1 VFIAIAILPDSTVV
15 VSMVVVVA
23 AVPVVMLVSHVIETT
38 GVVVAQLPLI
48 REGIPKETIL
58 ALNVWEIL
66 IPVWGKRERTVAIF
80 S

>member
-1 VFIAIAILPDSTVV
+1 VFIAIAILPDPTVV

-23 AVPVVMLVSHVIETT
+23 AVSVVVLVSHVFETT

-48 REGIPKETIL
+48 QGGIPKEAIL
-58 ALNVWEIL
+58 ALNVREIL
-66 IPVWGKRERTVAIF
+66 TPMWGKRERTVAIF